1 MDEKKK
7 TSNLIYNF
15 IYTGVYDLSLCF
27 FKHDLQLVQFRSSGK
42 SFGVVSDPCGSI
54 TLYF

>member
-1 MDEKKK
+1 MDDKKK
-7 TSNLIYNF
+7 TSDLIYNF

-27 FKHDLQLVQFRSSGK
+27 FKHDLQLVQLRFSGK

-54 TLYF
+54 PLYF